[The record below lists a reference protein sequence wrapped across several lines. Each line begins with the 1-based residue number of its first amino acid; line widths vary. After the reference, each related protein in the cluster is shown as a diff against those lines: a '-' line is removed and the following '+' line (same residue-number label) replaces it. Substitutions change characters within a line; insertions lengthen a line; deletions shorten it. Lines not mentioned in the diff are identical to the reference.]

1 LRTVFGI
8 GNPGHH
14 YATNRHNVGFL
25 ILDYY
30 ASKKKIEFS
39 PSKDDYYQAAGSMGE
54 TKFLLIKPATYVN
67 RSGIAAKEVFDI
79 HNLQTED
86 LLVICDDTNLNL
98 GTLRVRLS
106 GGDGGHNGLASIIYN
121 LNSNYFP
128 RIRIG
133 VGQNAEINSLADF
146 VLSDFNKYEIR
157 KLQPV
162 IEKTV
167 LLLDEFIT
175 GGNRAMLDLNSKL
188 NLTDRENTNNL

>member
-14 YATNRHNVGFL
+14 YAANRHNVGFL

-39 PSKDDYYQAAGSMGE
+39 PSKGEYFQASGSIGE
-54 TKFLLIKPATYVN
+54 IKFLLIKPTTYVN
-67 RSGIAAKEVFDI
+67 RSGIAAKEVFDS
-79 HNLQTED
+79 HNLEPED
-86 LLVICDDTNLNL
+86 ILVICDDTNLNT
-98 GTLRVRLS
+98 GTLRVRLA

-133 VGQNAEINSLADF
+133 VGQSAEKVSLADF
-146 VLSDFNKYEIR
+146 VLSDFNENEIR
-157 KLQPV
+157 KLQPAFENTILL
-162 IEKTV
+162 IE
-167 LLLDEFIT
+167 EFIS
-175 GGNRAMLDLNSKL
+175 GGSKAMLDLNSKL
-188 NLTDRENTNNL
+188 SLDDRDNTNNL